1 MRQAEEQARGLQTD
15 GGDGGGGGGGGG
27 GAVRHVAIKQV
38 VDAFP
43 TPTPTLPSYHP
54 MSPPSRSSTPSA
66 TLPSYHPTLPSYH
79 PSQVVDAFRN
89 EDDARR
95 TYREVRY
102 LVITPTLT
110 PSLT

>member
-15 GGDGGGGGGGGG
+15 GGGGGGGGGG
-27 GAVRHVAIKQV
+27 VRHVAIKQV
-38 VDAFP
+38 VDAF
-43 TPTPTLPSYHP
+43 
-54 MSPPSRSSTPSA
+54 RN
-66 TLPSYHPTLPSYH
+66 
-79 PSQVVDAFRN
+79 VVDAFRN

-102 LVITPTLT
+102 LVITPILT